1 MVDRIKLSK
10 RNIDATLQGRILVP
24 FIMGTYQSE
33 RFSAAKGSVIW
44 SGGAT
49 ANGSCW

>member
-1 MVDRIKLSK
+1 MSFKGLDRMSLL
-10 RNIDATLQGRILVP
+10 TLQGRILVP